1 MEDRQAG
8 APRRSIAKRL
18 LMPVL
23 IALAALLVFLEE
35 TLIDFLSGLMARLA
49 RLPIVARAE
58 AWAARLPP
66 YPAMTLFLLPV
77 AVLLPFKFLALF
89 LIATGHALTGLLII
103 LTGKIVGTAFSARIY
118 KILHPTL
125 AQLAWFV
132 REAWPSPSTFTRL
145 TEGLLADGEVLQV
158 VSEGELVIFGD
169 GLESDRLQVG
179 CDCRPIM
186 SRVFDEP

>member
-132 REAWPSPSTFTRL
+132 RAESWVLAKRDWLYGHVKATAAWR
-145 TEGLLADGEVLQV
+145 AMRAAM
-158 VSEGELVIFGD
+158 
-169 GLESDRLQVG
+169 DRLRAAIRARRSWIG
-179 CDCRPIM
+179 RYLR
-186 SRVFDEP
+186 RVRAKMRA